1 MEINEK
7 KIKLPPPPPPPP
19 PRNEKCK
26 SDKEYIKKK
35 GYVAV
40 KKEYYDSKTEDTHY
54 KQRYLCKAN
63 NQYSYYLKRKEVTPD
78 PNDNSDDN
86 VSPEPVNTKY
96 QDCTGKKTRFKGC
109 RDTDGIISKVQG
121 CIGVKQDGYFG
132 SNTESALQVKTGKK
146 VFTTDEVDTICK
158 TSSEKI
164 NDLPFDEKQQL
175 NYWNTL
181 KSEGRIYS
189 QGIVKTLSKSGT
201 VVYII
206 KKRKDGTKVPLSSSS
221 EINTSDEFIKSFDEF
236 DYIALFPI
244 NPKGTAKKGE
254 IAILTAWLDNDD
266 KPYVKIMKDQN
277 GFWSPTEKEEGFKS
291 DGLPEGYIKNTLRRK
306 LSEQVVSTRLSS
318 SSKPGVVSYSKST
331 SSNVDSQGST
341 TTSQGSTTGGGTS
354 FDSNVETEKVMTPK
368 KQEILS
374 LMDKLISYTS
384 VNGGFGKSMKVSE
397 FKKAKSEIENI
408 NIKDVC
414 KPEQQKE
421 LESARQ
427 DLVNKMKKY
436 DDQLDE
442 IEESYMNK
450 INTILGTI
458 SSECKTIET
467 KSLNSK
473 TTTSNTNLGTTSSV
487 ASKPELKS
495 TSVNSTNPELAPTS
509 ELKQDDQTNK
519 TPDCS
524 NSQQMLVDYLID
536 GLQGIKLD
544 TTQISKKQMD
554 LCYCYKTGSFNDM
567 NARKKIGD
575 LFKNK
580 INLKSQ
586 DELKNKV
593 APEKQL
599 FRPLF
604 NRQLGWN
611 EIQKLI
617 KGEDVFNVKINTLYR
632 DRNFGSEYCKSI
644 PVTESL
650 KNRISSH
657 ILETIR
663 NKKKTIKENRT
674 INILKKRL
682 R

>member
-7 KIKLPPPPPPPP
+7 KIIIPPPPPPPP
-19 PRNEKCK
+19 KKGGNVDTIEKCNK
-26 SDKEYIKKK
+26 DKESLKSK
-35 GYVAV
+35 GYTA
-40 KKEYYDSKTEDTHY
+40 KSKEYYDTLSTDVY
-54 KQRYLCKAN
+54 DKQRYLCKSTN
-63 NQYSYYLKRKEVTPD
+63 KYSYWVKKKTNASSEE
-78 PNDNSDDN
+78 NDNVKTTP
-86 VSPEPVNTKY
+86 VSSYT
-96 QDCTGKKTRFKGC
+96 DCTGGTYKKGC
-109 RDTDGIISKVQG
+109 TDTEGVIRKVQG
-121 CIGVKQDGYFG
+121 CLGVTPDSKFG
-132 SNTESALQVKTGKK
+132 SKTESSLISKTGKK
-146 VFTTDEVDTICK
+146 EFTKSEVDTICK

-164 NDLPFDEKQQL
+164 SDLPFDENQQL

-181 KSEGRIYS
+181 KSEGRVYS

-221 EINTSDEFIKSFDEF
+221 EINSSDEFIKSFDEF
-236 DYIALFPI
+236 DYIVLFPI

-291 DGLPEGYIKNTLRRK
+291 DDLSEGYIKNTLRRK

-318 SSKPGVVSYSKST
+318 SSTPGVVSYSKST
-331 SSNVDSQGST
+331 SSNVGSQGST
-341 TTSQGSTTGGGTS
+341 TPQGSTTGGVS
-354 FDSNVETEKVMTPK
+354 FDSKVETERVMTPK

-384 VNGGFGKSMKVSE
+384 ENGGFGKNIKVSE
-397 FKKAKSEIENI
+397 FKKAKSQIENI
-408 NIKDVC
+408 DIKDVC

-427 DLVNKMKKY
+427 DLVNKMKQY
-436 DDQLDE
+436 DDQLDKT
-442 IEESYMNK
+442 EESYMNK

-458 SSECKTIET
+458 SSECKTIDT

-473 TTTSNTNLGTTSSV
+473 TTQSNTNLGTPSSIE
-487 ASKPELKS
+487 SKPELKS
-495 TSVNSTNPELAPTS
+495 TDVNSTNPELATTS
-509 ELKQDDQTNK
+509 ELKKDDQTNK

-586 DELKNKV
+586 DELRNKV

-632 DRNFGSEYCKSI
+632 DRNFGSESCKST

-663 NKKKTIKENRT
+663 DKKKTIKENRM